1 MKTLTAASFNLARDF
16 VHGRA
21 RPIDE
26 ALFAYTFENGKPDA
40 VWDTLHSFSNAD
52 GGFGHGMEPDC
63 RLPESSALGTITAFP
78 YLLQTN
84 APANHPLV
92 KNGIQYLMNAYD
104 RNLQGWR
111 MLPPEVN
118 DYPRAC
124 WWNYDPET
132 ADKAVIEHWSNPS
145 ACVVAY
151 LHCYA
156 EIVPDSFLQE
166 VTEKAMT
173 IFSEK
178 RETIEGHAYLP
189 FIELADALASETS
202 KTIWSALKKQANAAI
217 VTDPTKW
224 TGYGI
229 RPLWAVPAP
238 DSPLMEVLAE
248 SVNAHLDFEIDR
260 QHTDGSWHPFWI
272 WGQFDAE
279 WEKAKVEWQGQLT
292 VKLLRSLKAFG
303 RVA

>member
-63 RLPESSALGTITAFP
+63 RLPGSSALGIITAFP

-92 KNGIQYLMNAYD
+92 KNGIQYLMDVYD
-104 RNLQGWR
+104 GSLQGWK

-118 DYPRAC
+118 NYPRAS
-124 WWNYDPET
+124 WWNYDLKT
-132 ADKAVIEHWSNPS
+132 ADKAVIEDWSNPS

-151 LHCYA
+151 LHRYA
-156 EIVPDSFLQE
+156 EIVPDSFLLE
-166 VTEKAMT
+166 VTEKAVSV
-173 IFSEK
+173 FSEK
-178 RETIEGHAYLP
+178 RETIEGHSYLP
-189 FIELADALASETS
+189 FIELADALPIETS
-202 KTIWSALKKQANAAI
+202 KTIWSDLKKQAHAAI
-217 VTDPTKW
+217 VTDPAKW

-229 RPLWAVPAP
+229 RPLSAVPTP
-238 DSPLMEVLAE
+238 DSPLIEVMVE

-260 QHTDGSWHPFWI
+260 QHTDGSWHPFWT

-279 WEKAKVEWQGQLT
+279 WKKAKVEWQGQLT
-292 VKLLRSLKAFG
+292 VNLLRSLKAFG